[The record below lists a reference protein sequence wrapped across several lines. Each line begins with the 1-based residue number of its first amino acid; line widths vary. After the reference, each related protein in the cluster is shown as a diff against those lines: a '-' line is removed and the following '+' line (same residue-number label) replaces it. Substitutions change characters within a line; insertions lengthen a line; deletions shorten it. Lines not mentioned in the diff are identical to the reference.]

1 MCVNKYVSKNGHKE
15 VNNTKVCLLV
25 FYKIAKMVVFS
36 QLSGIL
42 IVTLKYIIFKELQSF
57 NVSRVALYQQK
68 FILHFLK
75 L

>member
-57 NVSRVALYQQK
+57 NVLRVALYQQK